1 MTKVCEIYDEG
12 RAEVLDF
19 FLPKPLFIDMCQKK
33 SIKRYP
39 NTPRFLGDCG
49 TVGGNEG
56 FWGGWGSSNRRATHG
71 KKPKLGYHLDDEM
84 ER

>member
-1 MTKVCEIYDEG
+1 MMKEERRFG
-12 RAEVLDF
+12 
-19 FLPKPLFIDMCQKK
+19 FLSSQTHHISQTPFYRHVSKK

-56 FWGGWGSSNRRATHG
+56 FWGGWGSPNRRATHG